1 MLPENFVM
9 AEPFDMKARI
19 TNLAF
24 SPEIEKI
31 DSREFNKSGNLE
43 IEILPQL
50 NLHLAP
56 ELYMFLLRCNDLN
69 MGYTDSLSDKF
80 NFRLNMDFFR
90 SKECLPKLNL
100 VLTMP
105 YMVINIYN

>member
-1 MLPENFVM
+1 MFPEKFVM

-43 IEILPQL
+43 IEIVPQL

-69 MGYTDSLSDKF
+69 MGYTDSLSD
-80 NFRLNMDFFR
+80 
-90 SKECLPKLNL
+90 
-100 VLTMP
+100 
-105 YMVINIYN
+105 

>member
-1 MLPENFVM
+1 
-9 AEPFDMKARI
+9 MKARI

-69 MGYTDSLSDKF
+69 MGYTDSLSD
-80 NFRLNMDFFR
+80 
-90 SKECLPKLNL
+90 
-100 VLTMP
+100 
-105 YMVINIYN
+105 

>member
-1 MLPENFVM
+1 MLPEKFVM

-31 DSREFNKSGNLE
+31 DSREFNKSGNLD
-43 IEILPQL
+43 IEIVPQL

-69 MGYTDSLSDKF
+69 MGYTDSLSD
-80 NFRLNMDFFR
+80 
-90 SKECLPKLNL
+90 
-100 VLTMP
+100 
-105 YMVINIYN
+105 